1 MARLQIEPNLDADAM
16 LPGGRTTVHR
26 LSLILSP
33 DEVHAL
39 ANGQTVKLSE
49 KLPAITVNHLYL
61 DLKLD
66 A

>member
-1 MARLQIEPNLDADAM
+1 MARLQIEPNQDADAM
-16 LPGGRTTVHR
+16 LAGGRTTVHR
-26 LSLILSP
+26 LTLLVSANEIH
-33 DEVHAL
+33 EL
-39 ANGQTVKLSE
+39 ANGKVVKLSE